1 MVQHSQSLPPD
12 IGDAVTRALEEDQG
26 GGDLTTGLIAEDATA
41 KAQVTAGMDAVLCGR
56 AWFDEVFRQLDKRV
70 IVNWNY
76 ADGMSLSPEQI
87 ICDINGPARPILTG
101 ERTALNFLQTLS
113 GTATTT
119 GYYVAAIAETA
130 ARLLD
135 TRKTIPGLRLAQ
147 KYAVRCGG
155 GENHR
160 MGLYDAVL
168 IKENHIAAAGGVEPA
183 AHAARR
189 QAPEALIEIEAETL
203 AQVREALATD
213 IDRVLLDNFSIESLR
228 AAVAI
233 RDALDGRR
241 IDLEASGG
249 IDIGNI
255 RAIAD
260 TSVDF
265 ISIGATTK
273 NVTAIDFSMRFL

>member
-12 IGDAVTRALEEDQG
+12 IGDTVTRALEEDQG
-26 GGDLTTGLIAEDATA
+26 GGDLTAGLIAADATA
-41 KAQVTAGMDAVLCGR
+41 RAQVTVGMEAVLSGR
-56 AWFDEVFRQLDKRV
+56 AWFDEVFRQLDERV
-70 IVNWNY
+70 IVNWNFP
-76 ADGMSLSPEQI
+76 DGVSLSPGKI
-87 ICDINGPARPILTG
+87 ICDISGPARPILTG

-113 GTATTT
+113 GTATTAR
-119 GYYVAAIAETA
+119 YYVAAIAGTA

-135 TRKTIPGLRLAQ
+135 TRKTVPGLRLAQ

-183 AHAARR
+183 ARSARQ

-203 AQVREALATD
+203 AQVREALAAD
-213 IDRVLLDNFSIESLR
+213 IDRILLDNFSIESLQ
-228 AAVAI
+228 AAVTA

-260 TSVDF
+260 TGVDF
-265 ISIGATTK
+265 ISIGALTK
-273 NVTAIDFSMRFL
+273 NVTAIDFSMRIL

>member
-1 MVQHSQSLPPD
+1 MVQHSQSLPPG
-12 IGDAVTRALEEDQG
+12 IGDTVTRALEEDQG
-26 GGDLTTGLIAEDATA
+26 GGDLTAGLIAEDAMA
-41 KAQVTAGMDAVLCGR
+41 KAQVTVGMDAVLCGR
-56 AWFDEVFRQLDKRV
+56 AWFNEVFRQLDKRV

-76 ADGMSLSPEQI
+76 ADGVSLSPEKI

-119 GYYVAAIAETA
+119 GYYVAAIAGTA
-130 ARLLD
+130 AQLLD

-260 TSVDF
+260 TGVDF

>member
-12 IGDAVTRALEEDQG
+12 ISDTVTRALEEDQG
-26 GGDLTTGLIAEDATA
+26 CGDLTAGLIAEDATA
-41 KAQVTAGMDAVLCGR
+41 KAQVTVGMDAVLCGR

-76 ADGMSLSPEQI
+76 PDGASLGPEQI
-87 ICDINGPARPILTG
+87 ICGISGPARPILTG

-119 GYYVAAIAETA
+119 RYYVAAIAGTA
-130 ARLLD
+130 AQLLD

-183 AHAARR
+183 AHSARR

-203 AQVREALATD
+203 VQVREALAAD
-213 IDRVLLDNFSIESLR
+213 IDRVLLDNFSIESLH

-241 IDLEASGG
+241 IAVEASGG

-260 TSVDF
+260 TGVDF